1 MDLLDLAIKPGP
13 PALQADSLPT
23 ELSGTPQLSAYL
35 VRIKAKFTTH
45 SSYTAT
51 FYHTSKTKT
60 QIKALLLP
68 LNMLGLKKKKC
79 LAMYPPHLC
88 SLSQR
93 THFWDSKIFLLLTID
108 KERVECCIFQA
119 LFRSHLPCEVFPKTP
134 AQFLFLL
141 LSLPPA
147 GTCNISLI
155 CHLRRNGAKSR
166 VF

>member
-1 MDLLDLAIKPGP
+1 M
-13 PALQADSLPT
+13 QADSLPT

-68 LNMLGLKKKKC
+68 LNMLGLKKKC